1 MGIGR
6 MNLMRI
12 GPRWHAGIMA
22 ANATPSSRVK
32 TLLILGGTGD
42 LSHRLLLPGLARLIA
57 RGRAPGLVVVG
68 SGSRDWSQ
76 DEWKQ
81 RVRDSFSSEYE
92 AASADA
98 RRELDAAVQR
108 SSYLQLDLANPSGLG
123 PDLSEL
129 EPPLAVYF
137 ALPPKL
143 TLQTVE
149 GLSPRDL
156 PPETLLVLEKPFG
169 SDRASA
175 RDLNRRLVSLV
186 PEERIF
192 RVDHFLGMTTVMNI
206 VGMRFSNRL
215 LEPIWNSLHIEKME
229 IVFDEQLALE
239 GRAKYYDASGALEDM
254 IQSHLLHTMAF
265 MAIGPPATLGER
277 DLRDLVAATLRA
289 SSVSGDFRSSTRRA
303 RYTASVIG
311 GKEVEGYTDSP
322 GVDPARNTETL
333 AEIEIAIDN
342 DRWAGVP
349 FILRSGKAQS
359 RTRKEAVVTFRAVNH
374 LPEGFTG
381 STSLPSRLRISFNPA
396 YLELELNVNGPAD
409 IFKLDRSTLSS
420 KLHTSQLTPYG
431 EVLEAVLEGNRLLS
445 VRGDIAEECWRI
457 VDPVLAAWR
466 SNEVPMG
473 TYAAGT
479 QGPSGWETSRG
490 SL

>member
-1 MGIGR
+1 
-6 MNLMRI
+6 
-12 GPRWHAGIMA
+12 MA
-22 ANATPSSRVK
+22 ANRTRESRVK

-42 LSHRLLLPGLARLIA
+42 LSRRLLLPGLARLIA

-68 SGSRDWSQ
+68 SGSRDWSRDQ
-76 DEWKQ
+76 WQQ
-81 RVRDSFSSEYE
+81 RVRDSFASEYD
-92 AASADA
+92 AAGKQA

-108 SSYLQLDLANPSGLG
+108 SSYRQLDLDTPGSLAAGLEG
-123 PDLSEL
+123 L

-137 ALPPKL
+137 ALPPRL
-143 TLQTVE
+143 TLTTV
-149 GLSPRDL
+149 GALRAADL
-156 PPETLLVLEKPFG
+156 PEDTQLVLEKPFG
-169 SDRASA
+169 TDQLSA
-175 RDLNRRLVSLV
+175 RELNEALVALV
-186 PEERIF
+186 PEENIF

-265 MAIGPPATLGER
+265 MAIGPPASLGER

-289 SSVSGDFRSSTRRA
+289 ASVPADYTRSTRRA
-303 RYTASVIG
+303 RYTAGVID
-311 GKEVEGYTDSP
+311 GKEVQSYVGSP
-322 GVDPARNTETL
+322 GVDPERNTETL
-333 AEIEIAIDN
+333 AEIEIAIEN
-342 DRWAGVP
+342 DRWSGVP

-359 RTRKEAVVTFRAVNH
+359 RTRKEAVVTFRNVNH

-381 STSLPSRLRISFNPA
+381 STARPSRLRISFNPA
-396 YLELELNVNGPAD
+396 FLELELNVNGPAD
-409 IFKLDRSTLSS
+409 IFRLDRSTLTAQ
-420 KLHTSQLTPYG
+420 LHTSQLTAYG
-431 EVLEAVLEGNRLLS
+431 EVLEAVIEGNRLLS

-466 SNEVPMG
+466 ADEVRMDS
-473 TYAAGT
+473 YAAGA
-479 QGPSGWETSRG
+479 QGPSSWSTSRHT
-490 SL
+490 L

>member
-1 MGIGR
+1 
-6 MNLMRI
+6 
-12 GPRWHAGIMA
+12 MA
-22 ANATPSSRVK
+22 ANATRESRVK

-76 DEWKQ
+76 EDWKL
-81 RVRDSFSSEYE
+81 RVTDSFSTEYDD
-92 AASADA
+92 AGKQA
-98 RRELDAAVQR
+98 RRELDAAVER
-108 SSYLQLDLANPSGLG
+108 SSYRQLDLSAPEPLAAGLQG
-123 PDLSEL
+123 M

-143 TLQTVE
+143 TLATV
-149 GLSPRDL
+149 GALQAGDL
-156 PPETLLVLEKPFG
+156 PKDTRLILEKPFG
-169 SDRASA
+169 TDQASA
-175 RDLNRRLVSLV
+175 RELNLALASLV
-186 PEERIF
+186 PEDHIF

-265 MAIGPPATLGER
+265 MAIGPPASLGEH

-289 SSVSGDFRSSTRRA
+289 SSVPADYRRSTRRA
-303 RYTASVIG
+303 RYTAGVIDG
-311 GKEVEGYTDSP
+311 REVEAYTDSP
-322 GVDPARNTETL
+322 GVDPGRNTETL
-333 AEIEIAIDN
+333 AEIEIAIN
-342 DRWAGVP
+342 NERWSGVP

-359 RTRKEAVVTFRAVNH
+359 RTRKEAVVTFRKVNH
-374 LPEGFTG
+374 LPDGFSGSTG
-381 STSLPSRLRISFNPA
+381 SPSRLRISFNPA
-396 YLELELNVNGPAD
+396 FLELELNVNGPAD
-409 IFKLDRSTLSS
+409 IFRLDRSTLTAQ
-420 KLHTSQLTPYG
+420 LHTSQLTAYG
-431 EVLEAVLEGNRLLS
+431 EVLEAVIEGNRLLS

-466 SNEVPMG
+466 ADEVPID

-479 QGPSGWETSRG
+479 QGPSGWTTSRG

>member
-1 MGIGR
+1 
-6 MNLMRI
+6 
-12 GPRWHAGIMA
+12 MA
-22 ANATPSSRVK
+22 ANRTRESRVK

-76 DEWKQ
+76 ADWKE
-81 RVRDSFSSEYE
+81 RVTDSFSTEYDD
-92 AASADA
+92 AGKQA

-108 SSYLQLDLANPSGLG
+108 SSYRQLDLDAPGSLAAGLEG
-123 PDLSEL
+123 L

-143 TLQTVE
+143 TLTTV
-149 GLSPRDL
+149 GALKAGDL
-156 PPETLLVLEKPFG
+156 PEDTQLVLEKPFG
-169 SDRASA
+169 TDQASA
-175 RDLNRRLVSLV
+175 RELNRALASLV
-186 PEERIF
+186 PEEDIF

-254 IQSHLLHTMAF
+254 IQSHLLHIMAF
-265 MAIGPPATLGER
+265 MAIGPPASLGER

-289 SSVSGDFRSSTRRA
+289 ASVSGDYTRSTRRA
-303 RYTASVIG
+303 RYTAGVID
-311 GKEVEGYTDSP
+311 GKEVQSYTASA
-322 GVDPARNTETL
+322 GVDPERNTETL
-333 AEIEIAIDN
+333 AEIEISINN

-349 FILRSGKAQS
+349 FILRSGKAQA
-359 RTRKEAVVTFRAVNH
+359 RTRKEAVVTFRNVNH
-374 LPEGFTG
+374 LPDGFTG
-381 STSLPSRLRISFNPA
+381 STAAPSRLRISFNPA
-396 YLELELNVNGPAD
+396 FLELELNVNGPAD
-409 IFKLDRSTLSS
+409 IFRLDRSTLTAQ
-420 KLHTSQLTPYG
+420 LHTSRLTAYG
-431 EVLEAVLEGNRLLS
+431 EVLEAVIAGNRLLS

-466 SNEVPMG
+466 ADEVPMNS
-473 TYAAGT
+473 YAAGT
-479 QGPSGWETSRG
+479 QGPSGWETSR
-490 SL
+490 STL